1 MYLTDRSAPSGADTE
16 QGRRRG
22 PGPKVAP
29 VVLVL
34 GTVSLITDISSEM
47 VTAVLPLYLVSTL
60 GFTPLLFG
68 TLDGVYNGAGA
79 LVQLTG
85 GHLADRVRNHKL
97 MAGLGYG
104 LSALCKPLLL
114 IASSL
119 GALGTVLALDRTG
132 KGLRTAPRDAMIS
145 LSTPPENQG
154 RAFGVHRAMDTTGA
168 MLGPLAAF
176 LILSVAT
183 DGYDAVFGVS
193 ACVAALGVIV
203 LVLFV
208 PGREER
214 ARAGGEGARTGGGG
228 VRAGGAGVRAG
239 GVGAASEGGGA
250 AAGGASVWTD
260 GGGARADGAG
270 GARADGA
277 GGARADGAS
286 VPTEGAGARA
296 GGVGVPAGGAGA
308 ATDRAGAR
316 AGGAGAALDGGG
328 VPAGGAGAATDRAG
342 VRAGGG
348 GVPAGGAG
356 AATDRAGARADRAGA
371 ALDGVG
377 VPAGGAGAAPG
388 AASVADGKRPVRV
401 REALALLRLPRLR
414 ALAGCAAL
422 LGLTTVSDAF
432 VYLLLQRR
440 AGIGEQWFTLLP
452 LGTAVVFL
460 LLAVPVGAL
469 ADRIGRRTVFLTGHM
484 GLLTAYALLLW
495 APATPALPF
504 LVLALHGTFY
514 AATDG
519 VLPAT
524 LADIV
529 PEQLRA
535 SGLAIV
541 GTCQALARFCCS
553 LAFGAAWTVWGDGP
567 ALAGAAIG
575 LLCCA
580 AVAGKLLRP
589 AARTR

>member
-1 MYLTDRSAPSGADTE
+1 MYLTDRAAPAGAEPERD
-16 QGRRRG
+16 RRRG
-22 PGPKVAP
+22 PRPRVAP

-47 VTAVLPLYLVSTL
+47 VTAVLPLYLVTTL
-60 GFTPLLFG
+60 GFSPLGFG
-68 TLDGVYNGAGA
+68 ALDGVYNGVSA

-97 MAGLGYG
+97 IAGLGYG

-114 IASSL
+114 LASSI

-132 KGLRTAPRDAMIS
+132 KGLRTAPRDALIS
-145 LSTPPENQG
+145 LSTPPERQG

-176 LILSVAT
+176 LILSAAA

-193 ACVAALGVIV
+193 ACVAVLGVVV

-208 PGREER
+208 PGRR
-214 ARAGGEGARTGGGG
+214 QSAAPGFAGAGGPGAAGAGDPGSAGGTPRVRSAAPRAAGARDLG
-228 VRAGGAGVRAG
+228 
-239 GVGAASEGGGA
+239 S
-250 AAGGASVWTD
+250 
-260 GGGARADGAG
+260 ADGAPPVRSAAPG
-270 GARADGA
+270 
-277 GGARADGAS
+277 S
-286 VPTEGAGARA
+286 AGARDLGSA
-296 GGVGVPAGGAGA
+296 GGTPPPA
-308 ATDRAGAR
+308 RS
-316 AGGAGAALDGGG
+316 
-328 VPAGGAGAATDRAG
+328 
-342 VRAGGG
+342 
-348 GVPAGGAG
+348 
-356 AATDRAGARADRAGA
+356 
-371 ALDGVG
+371 
-377 VPAGGAGAAPG
+377 AAPG
-388 AASVADGKRPVRV
+388 SAGSEDPGRPTAGAPPVRM

-440 AGIGEQWFTLLP
+440 ASLDEGWFPLLP

-460 LLAVPVGAL
+460 LLAVPLGAL
-469 ADRIGRRTVFLTGHM
+469 ADRIGRYTVFLAGHAA
-484 GLLTAYALLLW
+484 LLTAYALLLW

-504 LVLALHGTFY
+504 AVLGLHGLFY

-519 VLPAT
+519 VLPAA
-524 LADIV
+524 LAATV
-529 PEQLRA
+529 PEHLRA

-541 GTCQALARFCCS
+541 GTSQALARFCCS

-567 ALAGAAIG
+567 ALAGSAVG

-580 AVAGKLLRP
+580 ALAGLMLRP
-589 AARTR
+589 SPRGGGT